1 MKQVYLV
8 RHGQTAWNAELIF
21 RGRRDIELNERGQK
35 EASAIAGALRD
46 KNPDAIY
53 TSPLTRALETA
64 RPLATLLQ
72 REIKPIQ
79 DLTDIN
85 YGDWE
90 GVPYNEIKTKYP
102 DLLATW
108 EQEPDLV
115 RFPHGETLDEV
126 RERSYGVLR
135 ELAEKHTNES
145 ILIVSHRVVNKVLL
159 CAVLGLSTARFWN
172 IKQDTGC
179 INVLEYSN
187 QRFVLC
193 LLNYRCHLQGIADA
207 ADQLDF

>member
-1 MKQVYLV
+1 MTQVHLV

-35 EASAIAGALRD
+35 EASAIAGALRH
-46 KNPDAIY
+46 KNLDAIY
-53 TSPLTRALETA
+53 ASPLTRALETA
-64 RPLATLLQ
+64 RPLAALLH
-72 REIKPIQ
+72 REIMPIQ
-79 DLTDIN
+79 GLTDIN

-90 GVPYNEIKTKYP
+90 GVPYNEIKARYP

-135 ELAEKHTNES
+135 ELAEKHANES
-145 ILIVSHRVVNKVLL
+145 ILIVTHRVVNKVLL
-159 CAVLGLSTARFWN
+159 CAVLGLSTAHFWN

-193 LLNYRCHLQGIADA
+193 QLNDTCHLRGIADG

>member
-1 MKQVYLV
+1 MTQVYLV

-21 RGRRDIELNERGQK
+21 RGRRDIELNEQGHG

-46 KNPDAIY
+46 KSLDVIY

-64 RPLATLLQ
+64 RPLAALLHH
-72 REIKPIQ
+72 EITPV
-79 DLTDIN
+79 DGLTDIN

-90 GVPYNEIKTKYP
+90 GVPYHEIKTRYP
-102 DLLATW
+102 DILATW
-108 EQEPDLV
+108 EQEPELV
-115 RFPHGETLDEV
+115 KFPHGETLDEV
-126 RERSYGVLR
+126 RERSYAVLR
-135 ELAEKHTNES
+135 ELTEKHANGS

-179 INVLEYSN
+179 INVLEYSS

-193 LLNYRCHLQGIADA
+193 LLNDTCHLRGIADGA
-207 ADQLDF
+207 EQLDF

>member
-1 MKQVYLV
+1 MAQVYLV

-21 RGRRDIELNERGQK
+21 RGRRDIELNDWGER

-46 KNPDAIY
+46 KNLDAIY
-53 TSPLTRALETA
+53 ASPLTRAIETA
-64 RPLATLLQ
+64 RPLAALLHC
-72 REIKPIQ
+72 EITPVQ
-79 DLTDIN
+79 ELTDIS

-90 GVPYNEIKTKYP
+90 GVPYHEIKTRYP

-108 EQEPDLV
+108 EQKPELV

-126 RERSYGVLR
+126 RERSYGFLR
-135 ELAEKHTNES
+135 ELAEKHANES

-159 CAVLGLSTARFWN
+159 CAVLGLSTAHFWN

-179 INVLEYSN
+179 INLLDYSN
-187 QRFVLC
+187 HQFVLC
-193 LLNYRCHLQGIADA
+193 LLNDTCHLRGIADG

>member
-1 MKQVYLV
+1 MTQVYLV

-21 RGRRDIELNERGQK
+21 RGRRDIELNERGRK
-35 EASAIAGALRD
+35 EASAIADALRH
-46 KNPDAIY
+46 KNLDAIY
-53 TSPLTRALETA
+53 TSPLTRAVETA
-64 RPLATLLQ
+64 RPLAALLH
-72 REIKPIQ
+72 REITPIQ
-79 DLTDIN
+79 DLTDIS

-90 GVPYNEIKTKYP
+90 GIAYREIKTRYP
-102 DLLATW
+102 DILATW
-108 EQEPDLV
+108 EQEPELV

-135 ELAEKHTNES
+135 EVVEKHANES

-159 CAVLGLSTARFWN
+159 CAVLGLSTAHFWN

-179 INVLEYSN
+179 INLLECSN
-187 QRFVLC
+187 QLFVLC
-193 LLNYRCHLQGIADA
+193 QLNDTCHLRGMANA

>member
-1 MKQVYLV
+1 MTQVYLV

-21 RGRRDIELNERGQK
+21 RGRRDIELNERGHR

-46 KNPDAIY
+46 KNLDAIY
-53 TSPLTRALETA
+53 TSPLTRAIETA
-64 RPLATLLQ
+64 RPLATLLN
-72 REIKPIQ
+72 RDITPVQ

-85 YGDWE
+85 YGAWE
-90 GVPYNEIKTKYP
+90 GAPYHEIKTRYP
-102 DLLATW
+102 DVLATW
-108 EQEPDLV
+108 EQEPELV
-115 RFPHGETLDEV
+115 RFPHGEALDEV

-135 ELAEKHTNES
+135 ELVEKHVNAS

-159 CAVLGLSTARFWN
+159 CAVLGLNTARFWN

-179 INVLEYSN
+179 INLLECSS

-193 LLNYRCHLQGIADA
+193 LLNDTCHLRVIADGV
-207 ADQLDF
+207 DQLDF

>member
-1 MKQVYLV
+1 MTQVYLV

-21 RGRRDIELNERGQK
+21 RGRRDIKLNERGHR

-46 KNPDAIY
+46 KNLDAIY
-53 TSPLTRALETA
+53 ASPLTRAVETA
-64 RPLATLLQ
+64 RPIAALLH
-72 REIKPIQ
+72 REIEPVHC
-79 DLTDIN
+79 LTDIN

-90 GVPYNEIKTKYP
+90 GVPYHEIKTRYP

-135 ELAEKHTNES
+135 DLAEKHTDES

-159 CAVLGLSTARFWN
+159 CAVLGLSNAHFWN

-179 INVLEYSN
+179 INVIEYTS
-187 QRFVLC
+187 QGFVLSV
-193 LLNYRCHLQGIADA
+193 LNDTCHLRGIADGVE
-207 ADQLDF
+207 QLDF

>member
-1 MKQVYLV
+1 MTQVYLV

-21 RGRRDIELNERGQK
+21 RGRRDIELNEQGER
-35 EASAIAGALRD
+35 EANAIAGALRD
-46 KNPDAIY
+46 KNLDAIY
-53 TSPLTRALETA
+53 TSPLTRAVETA
-64 RPLATLLQ
+64 RPLAALLHCKITPVQ
-72 REIKPIQ
+72 G
-79 DLTDIN
+79 LTDIN
-85 YGDWE
+85 YGAWE
-90 GVPYNEIKTKYP
+90 GLAYQEIKITYP

-108 EQEPDLV
+108 EQEPELV

-135 ELAEKHTNES
+135 ELAQKHANES

-159 CAVLGLSTARFWN
+159 CALLGLGTGHFWN

-179 INVLEYSN
+179 INVLEYSS

-193 LLNYRCHLQGIADA
+193 LLNDTCHLRGVADG
-207 ADQLDF
+207 ADHPDF

>member
-1 MKQVYLV
+1 MTQVYLV
-8 RHGQTAWNAELIF
+8 RHGQTAWYAELIF
-21 RGRRDIELNERGQK
+21 RGRRDIELNERGHR

-46 KNPDAIY
+46 KNLHAIY
-53 TSPLTRALETA
+53 ASPLTRALETA
-64 RPLATLLQ
+64 RPLAALLHHGITPVQ
-72 REIKPIQ
+72 G
-79 DLTDIN
+79 LTDIS
-85 YGDWE
+85 YGAWE
-90 GVPYNEIKTKYP
+90 GVAYQEIKTRYP
-102 DLLATW
+102 ALLATW
-108 EQEPDLV
+108 EQEPELV

-135 ELAEKHTNES
+135 ELAEKHPNES

-159 CAVLGLSTARFWN
+159 CAVLGLSTAHFWN

-179 INVLEYSN
+179 INALEYSN

-193 LLNYRCHLQGIADA
+193 QLNDTCHLRGVADG

>member
-1 MKQVYLV
+1 MTQVHLV

-53 TSPLTRALETA
+53 SSPLTRAVETA
-64 RPLATLLQ
+64 RPLATLLH
-72 REIKPIQ
+72 REITPIQ
-79 DLTDIN
+79 GLTDIS

-90 GVPYNEIKTKYP
+90 GVPYHEIKKRYP
-102 DLLATW
+102 DILTTW

-126 RERSYGVLR
+126 KERSYGVLR
-135 ELAEKHTNES
+135 ELAEKHANES

-159 CAVLGLSTARFWN
+159 CAVLGLSTAHFWN

>member
-1 MKQVYLV
+1 MTQVYLV

-21 RGRRDIELNERGQK
+21 RGRRDIELNERGHR

-46 KNPDAIY
+46 KNLDAIY
-53 TSPLTRALETA
+53 ASPLTRALETA
-64 RPLATLLQ
+64 RPLAALLH
-72 REIKPIQ
+72 REITPVQ
-79 DLTDIN
+79 GLTDIS

-90 GVPYNEIKTKYP
+90 GVAYQEIKTRYP
-102 DLLATW
+102 DILATW
-108 EQEPDLV
+108 EQEPELV

-135 ELAEKHTNES
+135 ELAEKHANES

-159 CAVLGLSTARFWN
+159 CAALGLSTAHFWN

-179 INVLEYSN
+179 INVLEYSS

-193 LLNYRCHLQGIADA
+193 LLNDTSHLGGIADG